1 MVRYHHALQIKR
13 KIMSVEIISPS
24 SSYYKR
30 SECCNKRATFF
41 LLVASIIIAAGL
53 LLPGCIIN
61 HSNWYYMKVIQ
72 ILSVVAYQSFTLAS
86 TILNFRGRKVKIN
99 DLVDNA
105 FGSNHSDKHS
115 VGYYDNDDA
124 NEGIVRYYLN
134 SAESCFFSMRETEYM
149 QKTVYSKSA
158 LLLILIGCALF
169 SRNTDFILAIFQITI
184 LFTIIIST
192 VKFVVVLNELHRL
205 FDRMDTALKK
215 KGNKQQVLT
224 DAINYSLEYE
234 TIIAW
239 FSTKLP
245 DSVYLA
251 NNKSLTLE
259 WNKRKRKY
267 KI

>member
-105 FGSNHSDKHS
+105 FGSNYSDKHS
-115 VGYYDNDDA
+115 VGYYDNDHA

-134 SAESCFFSMRETEYM
+134 SAESCFFSMREMEYM

-215 KGNKQQVLT
+215 KCNKQQVLT

-251 NNKSLTLE
+251 NNESLTLE